1 MRLSVIIP
9 VYNSERTLRAALSS
23 LKRQHYGDFE
33 VLCVNDG
40 STDGS
45 AELIDAFVQADNRF
59 RRIDQKHTGAWA
71 ARNAGLQ
78 AAKGEFVTF
87 LDADDILP
95 EDSFYHMHQVITV
108 HDCDLV
114 IGGVTRVDGVTAR
127 RDRPDSLLP
136 KIVSRLNLQNLTFRQ
151 LETLSTDGKW
161 FRRAFLLENGLAF
174 QPFAYLGDGV
184 FLIDAIRCTEK
195 IFTAAGTAVLS
206 RTVVP
211 SMGRNVLQS
220 VNRELIQSAV
230 DAYRELLSRTAF
242 LGSQFRDELKF
253 RFLRDVLLDRFYRR
267 MWKLPQDCLDELAG
281 LINMQF
287 RELNEASRTRLIY
300 HESDIMTYDGVI
312 TRREMTANP
321 LITVA
326 VSEEMSLPY
335 VPDFLANLYDQA
347 EPSFRIVLD
356 RALEPKV
363 SEFYRQQSNLTFAD
377 QYAIREA
384 LESSSSRFISFVDCD
399 VYYDHWSL
407 YTMMRAMQQDDALD
421 FTGLQLK
428 NVDLYGHAAPGSVME
443 WAFQNNI
450 RALDL
455 FFAGKMFRTA
465 AIRELPLDMKAFYQ
479 NLHHR
484 KMPEPAMISMMS
496 DAELLDV
503 AEEFDP
509 ASVKKYRQAHRVSTE
524 KASPFQNLVAEAV
537 SALKKMGQHSRDA
550 EEERNPKDQETPVG
564 YYLNEDIDPNLILID
579 TEDGDLNWC
588 ILNLLYQLEKPE
600 FDGIRARFALH
611 GENRDVSETILR
623 AGFSRTQPVPKDSA
637 DYVRLTFSAGTIL
650 SDGSM
655 PAWWIRKHRQNYVC
669 LFYRT
674 YPSRVEDGTRDVL
687 EERSFAF
694 PTLTEPAPK
703 IDGRTADAAHD
714 MVMARTLVFEGT
726 EPAARLTR
734 DCDAFRLTPARAI
747 VLDRKESWQTKSE
760 TLLRSL
766 FPDRFRDH
774 IADHNPDSI
783 PEGETAGP
791 ENGMPSGAK
800 APLQVTAVN
809 DEIPPSLFL
818 ILDSLRPGDAVNL
831 LAELYPYT
839 RFNENVFVSFPEDYM
854 SVHAYAEADRKA
866 AEQAEVA
873 RAERIEAAMSG
884 AEAWNEEAP
893 ENVGDTGN
901 AGEIENAGAIEDA
914 GKLIETG
921 NTGSAAGAGENSGM
935 NRAAEETGKPEN
947 ATAQEKSEEPAVDS
961 MADTL
966 QLTDTELDR
975 IVHAEMLRGY
985 AEETLEEYQHNV
997 EIIRKSNIFMTKG
1010 LPLNEQIE
1018 RRRLFGD
1025 LPVRQFVLMDTAD
1038 PERIRS
1044 FSRTGDEAAL
1054 IIQSESARR
1063 ITNDDQELIEAIQ
1076 LMYRCGGGIYT
1087 MSREMAEAVGGTLK
1101 IKIHILA
1108 DADAFFRRFIR

>member
-9 VYNSERTLRAALSS
+9 VYNSEKTLRAALSS
-23 LKRQHYGDFE
+23 LKRQRYGDFE

-45 AELIDAFVQADNRF
+45 AELIDAFVQADDRF

-71 ARNAGLQ
+71 ARNAGLR

-95 EDSFYHMHQVITV
+95 EDSFFHMHQVVTV
-108 HDCDLV
+108 YDCDLV

-136 KIVSRLNLQNLTFRQ
+136 KIVSRLDPRRLTFRQ

-161 FRRAFLLENGLAF
+161 FRRAFLLENRLSF
-174 QPFAYLGDGV
+174 QPYSYLGDGV
-184 FLIDAIRCTEK
+184 FLIDAIRYTEK
-195 IFTAAGTAVLS
+195 IFTSAGTAVLS
-206 RTVVP
+206 RTVIP

-220 VNRELIQSAV
+220 VNRDLIQSAA
-230 DAYRELLSRTAF
+230 DAYRELQARTAF
-242 LGSQFRDELKF
+242 LGPKFREELQF

-267 MWKLPQDCLDELAG
+267 MWKLPQDCLDELAA
-281 LINMQF
+281 LINDQF
-287 RELNEASRTRLIY
+287 RKLNEAARTRLIY

-312 TRREMTANP
+312 TRREMTTNP

-335 VPDFLANLYDQA
+335 VTDFLANLYDQA

-356 RALEPKV
+356 RSLEPKV
-363 SEFYRQQSNLTFAD
+363 SEFYRQQPNLTFAD

-384 LESSSSRFISFVDCD
+384 LETASSRFISFVDCD

-407 YTMMRAMQQDDALD
+407 YAMMRAMQQDDALD

-428 NVDLYGHAAPGSVME
+428 NVDLYGHAAPGPVME

-479 NLHHR
+479 HLHHR

-509 ASVKKYRQAHRVSTE
+509 ASVKKYRQAHRVSDE
-524 KASPFQNLVAEAV
+524 KANPFQNLVSEAV
-537 SALKKMGQHSRDA
+537 TALKKMGSHSPDA
-550 EEERNPKDQETPVG
+550 EEKTDREDRETPVG
-564 YYLNEDIDPNLILID
+564 YYLNEDIDPSVILID

-588 ILNLLYQLEKPE
+588 VLNLLYQLEKPE
-600 FDGIRARFALH
+600 FDGIRAWFALH
-611 GENRDVSETILR
+611 GKNRDVSESILC
-623 AGFSRTQPVPKDSA
+623 AGFSRTQPVRKDSPE
-637 DYVRLTFSAGTIL
+637 YVRLAFSAGTIL

-655 PAWWIRKHRQNYVC
+655 PDWWIRKHRQNYVC

-674 YPSRVEDGTRDVL
+674 YPSRVEDGTRSVL
-687 EERSFAF
+687 EEHSFAF
-694 PTLTEPAPK
+694 PTLTDPAPK

-714 MVMARTLVFEGT
+714 MVMAQTLVFEGT

-766 FPDRFRDH
+766 FPDRF
-774 IADHNPDSI
+774 
-783 PEGETAGP
+783 PEGEYAGSTPLPEGPQEDGAGP
-791 ENGMPSGAK
+791 EGEVPSVRK
-800 APLQVTAVN
+800 EPLQVTPVN
-809 DEIPPSLFL
+809 DEVPPSLFL
-818 ILDSLRPGDAVNL
+818 ILDSLKPGDAVNL

-839 RFNENVFVSFPEDYM
+839 RFNEHVFVSFPEDYM
-854 SVHAYAEADRKA
+854 SVHAYETADRKA
-866 AEQAEVA
+866 ADQAEAA

-884 AEAWNEEAP
+884 AEAWSGGTPEEAGSQAEDRAEGSDDETPDDQESPLIRKGADSQAETAPQESAGSQAETAPQKDQAP
-893 ENVGDTGN
+893 E
-901 AGEIENAGAIEDA
+901 
-914 GKLIETG
+914 
-921 NTGSAAGAGENSGM
+921 
-935 NRAAEETGKPEN
+935 
-947 ATAQEKSEEPAVDS
+947 EEPAIDA

-985 AEETLEEYQHNV
+985 AEDTLEEYQNNV

-1044 FSRTGDEAAL
+1044 FSRTGDAAAL
-1054 IIQSESARR
+1054 MIQSEAARR
-1063 ITNDDQELIEAIQ
+1063 ITNGDQELIEAIQ

-1108 DADAFFRRFIR
+1108 DAGAFFRCFIR